1 MKVPGFTAEAALY
14 AKRTNYRMS
23 QTHTKTGGGVELAFF
38 RCWGN
43 VCCDEWGYCIH
54 KGHVLM

>member
-14 AKRTNYRMS
+14 TKRAIYRTS
-23 QTHTKTGGGVELAFF
+23 CTDLLPGGAVEPAFF

-43 VCCDEWGYCIH
+43 VCCDEWGYCIY